1 MHGKLYLTFTE
12 ESHVFRNFCA
22 AHLVVREDLP
32 KSIKN
37 RILYAL
43 SSMTNLY
50 VGYVH
55 IISYYVLILLLYC
68 DLINTLDLVD
78 ALDDEAELTCR
89 VDFEVDGAG
98 ADIVHTL

>member
-1 MHGKLYLTFTE
+1 M
-12 ESHVFRNFCA
+12 FRNFCA

-78 ALDDEAELTCR
+78 ALDDKAELTCR
-89 VDFEVDGAG
+89 VDSEVDGAG

>member
-1 MHGKLYLTFTE
+1 MHGKLYLTFSE

-22 AHLVVREDLP
+22 AYLVVREDLP

-68 DLINTLDLVD
+68 DLINTIDLVD
-78 ALDDEAELTCR
+78 ALDDETEFTCR
-89 VDFEVDGAG
+89 VDSEVDGAG
-98 ADIVHTL
+98 AEIVHAL